1 MALSKLELAVDTGK
15 WDAGI
20 KKAQTALRNFAN
32 SQGGVQQALQKSSD
46 KTMKF
51 VKMMGDMQSKAD
63 TSKGKA
69 NDYKR
74 AIEQLSAATEHMNS
88 AQKKVADDAIAKLTK
103 RFQEAKTQADS
114 LSKSL
119 KQIETPNTGGLG
131 GMLGGFDAKSMAT
144 SLVGFGTAAGA
155 AMMAVNGL
163 KEAIAGNIRTAM
175 DFEQANANLA
185 SVLGTTRDNITM
197 LTEDAKQLG
206 ATTQFTASEVTS
218 LQTELAKLGFSQD
231 EIKNS
236 TAGILNFSAATGTDL
251 ASAAKLAG
259 ASLRAFNLD
268 AKEMDRVV
276 STMAVAT
283 TKSALDFEY
292 LNSAMSTIAPVAN
305 QFGFSIEDVSALLGT
320 LANSGFDASSA
331 ATATRN
337 ILLMLADSS
346 SKLST
351 ELGRPVTSLDD
362 LSEALQELQARGV
375 DLGEMFELTDKR
387 SVAAFAT
394 FVQGSDKLIELRNS
408 VTDCNDALKTMVDE
422 RMDTM
427 EGSLKK
433 LSSAWEGL
441 NLAINSDN
449 GIVRDATD
457 LLTESIGVLTDCV
470 NWVNEL
476 KAKTD
481 EAGSAAAISWDI
493 YKESL
498 KSQLPVWVKLISK
511 VHDYWKAVRGEDGG
525 AESEEEGW
533 KGDKPTIAKP
543 GEVNDVSEQAKK
555 QLTQTKPGKGTG
567 GSGGGG
573 DKRFDT
579 FKLQLQQFKAEIA
592 DPGFG
597 GGIDGGALWK
607 MLGGD
612 ISIKK
617 LQDMK
622 SVLQQQFDTATS
634 EQDRLKLKADIELT
648 EGWIEALKAPGEWT
662 IDENGVR
669 IPLKMEIDHDALM
682 KSAEEFNKNIQE
694 QTNQK
699 PSTIGAGY
707 SKGLGMANKAYG
719 GVKEIVGGLESL
731 GIEFGKGFK
740 DFMSKLDGVMS
751 ILNGINTIISVI
763 NSVRDTAYQSTMI
776 GLTTTIAAAAVIEAA
791 NPFARGGIVAAGGAM
806 VPGSSLSGDLVPAR
820 INSGEM
826 ILNKQEQRNLFEQLR
841 DGQPVNGTSVAMGS
855 TRVQGRDLLLA
866 INNELRAT
874 GRRTL

>member
-51 VKMMGDMQSKAD
+51 VKMMGDMQSKAE

-103 RFQEAKTQADS
+103 RFHEAKTQADN
-114 LSKSL
+114 LNKSL
-119 KQIETPNTGGLG
+119 NDTKIPTGNFSGILHDVGSKLG
-131 GMLGGFDAKSMAT
+131 INSNLLSVAT
-144 SLVGFGTAAGA
+144 TGTIGYAAAIGGA
-155 AMMAVNGL
+155 AVAV
-163 KEAIAGNIRTAM
+163 
-175 DFEQANANLA
+175 
-185 SVLGTTRDNITM
+185 
-197 LTEDAKQLG
+197 G
-206 ATTQFTASEVTS
+206 AATKAWSEYN
-218 LQTELAKLGFSQD
+218 TELAKQD
-231 EIKNS
+231 QITS
-236 TAGILNFSAATGTDL
+236 VTTGLNRGAAE
-251 ASAAKLAG
+251 
-259 ASLRAFNLD
+259 
-268 AKEMDRVV
+268 EMTNKV
-276 STMAVAT
+276 
-283 TKSALDFEY
+283 SALAKTYGVDFRESINAVNI
-292 LNSAMSTIAPVAN
+292 LMN
-305 QFGFSIEDVSALLGT
+305 QFGKSADESFDILSKGMRGMIAGDGGKLLQMIQQYAPAFRDAGIEASQLVAIIHNSEGGLFTDQNMNAIVMGIKNVRMMKDTTKDALRSIGIDADEMAKKLNDGT
-320 LANSGFDASSA
+320 MSVFDALRQISSKIDEVGSGSQA
-331 ATATRN
+331 AGEIMNDIFGKQGVTAGTNLGKAIESLNLNLDETMKQTGKVGEAMGELQRAN
-337 ILLMLADSS
+337 ERLNNQIRETFGYKGWEEMEIGIKTKLVGALADV
-346 SKLST
+346 L
-351 ELGRPVTSLDD
+351 
-362 LSEALQELQARGV
+362 EA
-375 DLGEMFELTDKR
+375 
-387 SVAAFAT
+387 
-394 FVQGSDKLIELRNS
+394 
-408 VTDCNDALKTMVDE
+408 
-422 RMDTM
+422 
-427 EGSLKK
+427 
-433 LSSAWEGL
+433 
-441 NLAINSDN
+441 
-449 GIVRDATD
+449 
-457 LLTESIGVLTDCV
+457 
-470 NWVNEL
+470 VNEF
-476 KAKTD
+476 K
-481 EAGSAAAISWDI
+481 EAVNETGSAAQIAWDS
-493 YKESL
+493 YTNAL
-498 KSQLPVWVKLISK
+498 TAQLPIWAQLIAK
-511 VHDYWKAVRGEDGG
+511 VREYWKEVRGGDTQ
-525 AESEEEGW
+525 EEEPAGW

-543 GEVNDVSEQAKK
+543 GEVNDVAEEAKK
-555 QLTQTKPGKGTG
+555 QLAQTKQWKKTG

-573 DKRFDT
+573 DNRFDT
-579 FKLQLQQFKAEIA
+579 FKLQLKQFKAEIA

-622 SVLQQQFDTATS
+622 SVLQQQFNEATS
-634 EQDRLKLKADIELT
+634 DQDRLKLQADIELT
-648 EGWIEALKAPGEWT
+648 QGWIEALQAPGEWT

-694 QTNQK
+694 QTHQK

-707 SKGLGMANKAYG
+707 SKGLGMANQAYG

-791 NPFARGGIVAAGGAM
+791 KPFARGGIVAEGGAI

-841 DGQPVNGTSVAMGS
+841 DGQPVNGTSVAMGH

>member
-51 VKMMGDMQSKAD
+51 VKMMGDMQSKAE
-63 TSKGKA
+63 TSRGKA

-103 RFQEAKTQADS
+103 RFQEAKTQANS

-119 KQIETPNTGGLG
+119 NDIKTPNTGGLG

-259 ASLRAFNLD
+259 ASLRAFNLN

-449 GIVRDATD
+449 GLLRDVTD
-457 LLTESIGVLTDCV
+457 ALTEVIGGLTSCV
-470 NWVNEL
+470 NVVNEF
-476 KAKTD
+476 K
-481 EAGSAAAISWDI
+481 EATKETGSAAQIAWDS
-493 YKESL
+493 YTSAL
-498 KSQLPVWVKLISK
+498 KTQLPIWAQLIST

-543 GEVNDVSEQAKK
+543 GEVNDVADQAKK

-648 EGWIEALKAPGEWT
+648 EGWIKAMQAPGEWT
-662 IDENGVR
+662 IDENGIR
-669 IPLKMEIDHDALM
+669 IPLKFDIDK
-682 KSAEEFNKNIQE
+682 KSLAASAQVFGKLYEE
-694 QTNQK
+694 T
-699 PSTIGAGY
+699 Y
-707 SKGLGMANKAYG
+707 
-719 GVKEIVGGLESL
+719 GVK
-731 GIEFGKGFK
+731 
-740 DFMSKLDGVMS
+740 D
-751 ILNGINTIISVI
+751 
-763 NSVRDTAYQSTMI
+763 NSEKTKAAWS
-776 GLTTTIAAAAVIEAA
+776 AAASAVQS
-791 NPFARGGIVAAGGAM
+791 AGGAM
-806 VPGSSLSGDLVPAR
+806 QSMEDPAAKVAGIVMQAIANVALGFTSGMTEEGMRGGVWGWIAASAAGLATMVGTIAAIKSATEYHAQGGIAGLGNSTFIPRGTDTIPAMLTPGETILSV
-820 INSGEM
+820 S
-826 ILNKQEQRNLFEQLR
+826 QTRNLA
-841 DGQPVNGTSVAMGS
+841 DGLNEISQ
-855 TRVQGRDLLLA
+855 TRGRDVMVL
-866 INNELRAT
+866 NTRMR
-874 GRRTL
+874 GRDIEISGKRYRQSFNRR